1 MVHII
6 SGIAEIPKRTN
17 HKVQILS
24 CMEKEAK
31 FVQKDIFNSECIQR
45 RINEAAKVRAK
56 LEEEIAKRDE
66 NIKKINFLG

>member
-1 MVHII
+1 
-6 SGIAEIPKRTN
+6 
-17 HKVQILS
+17 
-24 CMEKEAK
+24 MEKETK

-45 RINEAAKVRAK
+45 RIDEAAKVRAK

>member
-6 SGIAEIPKRTN
+6 GDIGTFQKCSALKI
-17 HKVQILS
+17 QMLS
-24 CMEKEAK
+24 CMEKETK

-45 RINEAAKVRAK
+45 RIDEAAKVRAK

>member
-6 SGIAEIPKRTN
+6 SDIGIIPKN
-17 HKVQILS
+17 FGLKVQTLS

-31 FVQKDIFNSECIQR
+31 SIQKDIFNPECIQR
-45 RINEAAKVRAK
+45 RIDEVAKVRAK

-66 NIKKINFLG
+66 NIKHINFLG

>member
-6 SGIAEIPKRTN
+6 GDIGTFQKCLALKT
-17 HKVQILS
+17 QMLS
-24 CMEKEAK
+24 CMEKETK

-56 LEEEIAKRDE
+56 LEEDIAKRDE

>member
-45 RINEAAKVRAK
+45 RIDEAAKVRAK

>member
-6 SGIAEIPKRTN
+6 SGIAEMPKRTN

-31 FVQKDIFNSECIQR
+31 FVQKEVFNSECIQK
-45 RINEAAKVRAK
+45 RIDEAAKVRAK
-56 LEEEIAKRDE
+56 LDDEIAKRDE
-66 NIKKINFLG
+66 SIKHINFLG